1 MDTLTTSSPN
11 SEALWAELHRQE
23 LLREAAASRRARQA
37 SSRDDTSTKA
47 VESGL
52 IDRIRSVFG
61 LVGRP
66 AQPECPECA

>member
-1 MDTLTTSSPN
+1 LDTLITSSPN

-37 SSRDDTSTKA
+37 SSRDDAATKA
-47 VESGL
+47 VESSL
-52 IDRIRSVFG
+52 VDRIRSVLG

-66 AQPECPECA
+66 AQRDCPECA

>member
-23 LLREAAASRRARQA
+23 LLREAAASRRARAA
-37 SSRDDTSTKA
+37 SSPDDATTTA

-52 IDRIRSVFG
+52 IGRIRSVFG
-61 LVGRP
+61 LVGRA
-66 AQPECPECA
+66 AQPDCPECA